1 VTHGHIESP
10 HTGSYPGVVH
20 DELPSPRTIDLGGP
34 VSYREWDGPDGVTF
48 ILIHGLGGMLLNWV
62 RVAPGLSGL
71 GRTLALDLP
80 GFGTSPLGER
90 SASMMDLRR
99 VVDGFIRALVPA
111 GTVVLVGNSMGG
123 ALGLLEAAIEPTC
136 VDGLVLTSPAL
147 PRVGHA
153 WQHPSLALGL
163 ALFDVP
169 GLGEAAADA
178 RIRRL
183 PAERLVQMGLRFT
196 TAHPESIPAD
206 VVALHV
212 DAVRA
217 HGTDPGA
224 ARAFGEAASSL
235 LRIARR
241 PDVAGRALA
250 GVRCPVLLIHG
261 RKDRLVPARYAEHVL
276 ADHPSWRGRILP
288 DVGHVA
294 QLEVPG
300 RWLSEVA
307 DWYAERRLTD

>member
-111 GTVVLVGNSMGG
+111 GTGVLVGNS
-123 ALGLLEAAIEPTC
+123 
-136 VDGLVLTSPAL
+136 SPAL